1 MNNLIDR
8 FIEKLIKESTP
19 DAPIWNIESIKQGKK
34 PHWNYIDGC
43 MMTSLMSLYEVSKD
57 EKYMEFVKTF
67 IDYYVFSDGSMRGY
81 DMSTYNLDDIC
92 ESRVLFD
99 LYRLTGLEKYDL
111 AIEKTYEHIKN
122 QPRTKDG
129 NFWHKKIYPHQV
141 WLDGLFM
148 ALPFYTRYETVK
160 HHKQNYD
167 DIIHQFKEVRARMFN
182 STKQLYYHGYDS
194 SKVIFWANKET
205 GLSSNFWLRAM
216 GWYVVAIVDVAS
228 YMDDKAIIKSF
239 FSPLLKEII
248 DGLLTYQDQTSHL
261 FYQVVDQGNR
271 EGNYLE
277 ASGSSLI
284 SYAILKGVRIGLLDQ
299 TYQTYGLNIF
309 HGIQK
314 TYLSEKNGDL
324 NLGGI
329 CLVAGLGPE
338 NNLRR
343 DGSYAY
349 YISEPIVE
357 NDAKGVGPLIMAYTE
372 VLRIEKK

>member
-1 MNNLIDR
+1 MSHLIDR

-43 MMTSLMSLYEVSKD
+43 MMTSLMSLYDVTQD
-57 EKYMEFVKTF
+57 EKYIDFVKSF
-67 IDYYVFSDGSMRGY
+67 IDYYVFEDGSLRGY
-81 DMSTYNLDDIC
+81 DVSTYNLDDIC

-99 LYRLTGLEKYDL
+99 LYRLTGLRKYDL
-111 AIEKTYEHIKN
+111 AIEKTYEHIKD

-148 ALPFYTRYETVK
+148 ALPFYTRYETLRNK
-160 HHKQNYD
+160 HKNYE

-182 STKQLYYHGYDS
+182 PTKQLYYHGYDS
-194 SKVIFWANKET
+194 SKSIFWADQET
-205 GLSSNFWLRAM
+205 GLSKNFWLRAI
-216 GWYVVAIVDVAS
+216 GWFVVAIVDVSS
-228 YMDDKAIIKSF
+228 YMDNEKTVKSF
-239 FSPLLKEII
+239 FAPLLKEII
-248 DGLLTYQDQTSHL
+248 DGLLSYQDKKSKL
-261 FYQVVDQGNR
+261 FYQVVDLGNK

-284 SYAILKGVRIGLLDQ
+284 SYAILKGVRLGLLDHS
-299 TYQTYGLNIF
+299 YKKHGLDIF
-309 HGIQK
+309 EGIQK
-314 TYLSEKNGDL
+314 TYLTEKNGDL

-372 VLRIEKK
+372 VIRIKKT